1 MKFTRFIGLRILFAI
16 LLFAV
21 VGTIA
26 WQIFFPGREQR
37 LLTLVIKDARASRAN
52 DIVAREAA
60 AVAIRRFGTNALPVL
75 MAWAGKKKD
84 SAFAIRMRTVPKP
97 LERYSRHL
105 DANEYHAAAH
115 WGFGVLGSAAKP
127 AVPGLIALLN
137 NPDPFI
143 QDSAVLCLGAV
154 GPAAEEAV
162 PALLLLTKD
171 QPAGI
176 PNPNNAVVALG
187 LIHARSETVVPVLIG
202 YLNGSS
208 AKSGQQGWSIQAL
221 AQFGPEA
228 KAAIPSL
235 VKLLGHPYD
244 NAFATNALKK
254 IDPEAAAK
262 AGIK

>member
-1 MKFTRFIGLRILFAI
+1 MKFTRFIALRILFSI

-21 VGTIA
+21 GGSIA
-26 WQIFFPGREQR
+26 WWVLFPGREQR
-37 LLTLVIKDARASRAN
+37 LLTLIIKCAAASRAN
-52 DIVAREAA
+52 DIPAREASEA
-60 AVAIRRFGTNALPVL
+60 AIRRFGTNALPVL
-75 MAWAGKKKD
+75 MTWAGKEKD
-84 SAFAIRMRTVPKP
+84 SAFAIRMRTALKP

-105 DANEYHAAAH
+105 YANDYHAAAH

-127 AVPGLIALLN
+127 AVPGLIALLKS
-137 NPDPFI
+137 PDPFI

-162 PALLLLTKD
+162 PALLPLTKD

-187 LIHARSETVVPVLIG
+187 LIHARSEMVVPVLIG

-221 AQFGPEA
+221 ARFGPEA
-228 KAAIPSL
+228 KAAVPSL
-235 VKLLGHPYD
+235 VRLLDHPLD

-254 IDPEAAAK
+254 IDSEAAARVGVK
-262 AGIK
+262 